1 MWKYKIG
8 TVVREKERHTL
19 GLNRYSKKVSKPMFG
34 HVIGFDR
41 VEYQDFFETILVVKW
56 EDGSEKSIHP
66 TNVLIEG
73 DAL

>member
-8 TVVREKERHTL
+8 TVVREKERDML
-19 GLNRYSKKVSKPMFG
+19 GLGLYSEKDSKPMFG
-34 HVIGFDR
+34 HVIGFYR
-41 VEYQDFFETILVVKW
+41 VEYQDFFETILIVRW

-73 DAL
+73 DTL